1 MIEMYPR
8 KSKKEKEGR
17 IERKPEEQERFQNLY
32 QTLKESFSDLPDP
45 IIREMILEGL
55 ANKRDDKEIAK
66 AMERIFKISPE
77 DLRNLVESY
86 ERKPEE
92 IPEEEEYIP
101 PYLAMPSEE
110 LPGAPERPEVTPE
123 QMPTFGD
130 VLERLRREVPESEV
144 LKKLLESS
152 IKIGELIN
160 RLYRVKY
167 SPRILRKIIFTPDDG
182 EAQELLSRLRQGEYN
197 IPATLWRRAGLADLF
212 HKLGIKVETKNP
224 FESLALIAEK
234 GRDMKKQLDELME
247 KILEI
252 ENRIREMKKQGLS
265 QEQIKEELEKLT
277 KELTPTIPN
286 ELSNIEKGIEE
297 LEKYFRGR
305 ENIFSKLK
313 PNAGVIASSIG
324 LWGLAIGW
332 FLPLWL
338 ITKMYD
344 QIEKS
349 SLGGG
354 KK

>member
-1 MIEMYPR
+1 MIEMYLR
-8 KSKKEKEGR
+8 KNKKEGEREIG
-17 IERKPEEQERFQNLY
+17 RKPEEQERFNNLY
-32 QTLKESFSDLPDP
+32 QTLKERFPDLPDS
-45 IIREMILEGL
+45 IIREVILEGF
-55 ANKRDDKEIAK
+55 ANNRDDKEIAE
-66 AMERIFKISPE
+66 AIESISKISTE
-77 DLRNLVESY
+77 DLTKLSESY
-86 ERKPEE
+86 GRGPEGVPEE
-92 IPEEEEYIP
+92 GEEYMP
-101 PYLAMPSEE
+101 PYLIMPREG
-110 LPGAPERPEVTPE
+110 PIE

-130 VLERLRREVPESEV
+130 VLERLRREVPESEI

-167 SPRILRKIIFTPDDG
+167 SPRILRKIIFTSDDG

-197 IPATLWRRAGLADLF
+197 IPATLWRRAGLAGLF

-234 GRDMKKQLDELME
+234 GRDIKKQLDELMG

-252 ENRIREMKKQGLS
+252 EDRIKEMKKQGLN
-265 QEQIKEELEKLT
+265 QEQMKEEFERLT
-277 KELTPTIPN
+277 EELTPTIPN

-297 LEKYFRGR
+297 LEKFFGGR
-305 ENIFSKLK
+305 VNIFSKLK

-324 LWGLAIGW
+324 LWGLALGW

-338 ITKMYD
+338 MNKMWSEL
-344 QIEKS
+344 EK
-349 SLGGG
+349 GPFMGG